1 MNGRIAL
8 VIQNKLHRTV
18 AKSAITIV
26 KNYWEI
32 HGLKIVFNDDFLRRK
47 MAKLQIAHLAN
58 LEIWRKPLGENS
70 KNNLLRFNNQKLSQN
85 SPKSQT
91 PQLPYNSQPHKT
103 VFLSR

>member
-1 MNGRIAL
+1 MTIFCGGKW
-8 VIQNKLHRTV
+8 QNFKLD
-18 AKSAITIV
+18 I
-26 KNYWEI
+26 
-32 HGLKIVFNDDFLRRK
+32 G
-47 MAKLQIAHLAN
+47 QIAHLAN